1 LHGKNKALAETR
13 EEQVSMMDYLDA
25 CKNHLEAAKMHME
38 KGKTLYHDAENAED
52 FNGLW
57 ERVKLLIGKDLLCV
71 TWVCP
76 GNRPCRMK

>member
-38 KGKTLYHDAENAED
+38 KGKTLYHDAENAEER
-52 FNGLW
+52 GL
-57 ERVKLLIGKDLLCV
+57 
-71 TWVCP
+71 
-76 GNRPCRMK
+76 